1 MVDNFFKDDFM
12 PRWGEFPVFR
22 REMTVP
28 AVNISETETAF
39 SVEVAAPG
47 MKKNDFN
54 IEVENGLL
62 VISAETS
69 ESSEEKDDN
78 YTRKEFSFSSFSRSF
93 WLPEDVKEGDIK
105 AKYDNGVLNITVPK
119 TKASTKKAAKTI
131 KIS

>member
-1 MVDNFFKDDFM
+1 MSLVKWKRNNGSFPNVSSMVDNFFKDDFM

-62 VISAETS
+62 VISA
-69 ESSEEKDDN
+69 
-78 YTRKEFSFSSFSRSF
+78 
-93 WLPEDVKEGDIK
+93 
-105 AKYDNGVLNITVPK
+105 
-119 TKASTKKAAKTI
+119 
-131 KIS
+131 